1 MFTLTKLTLSQLESH
16 LFAAADILRGNM
28 DASEFKVYIFGMLFL
43 RRLSDQFEEQREALI
58 AHYLETGKSREDAEE
73 IADDKDLYTFFIP
86 KRARW
91 AEIKDLKS
99 DIGNSLNKALY
110 AIEEENP
117 DQLEGVLK
125 HINFNATIGRA
136 RLSDQ
141 KLQEFIHHFNK
152 YRLRND
158 DFEFPDMLGAAY
170 EYLIKYFADSA
181 GKKGGE
187 FYTPN
192 QVVRLMVL
200 LMAPQEGMRLDDP
213 TAGSGG
219 FLIQSRSYVEEQ
231 GQNPNNLSLFGQES
245 NGGTWSICKMNM
257 ILHGVAHA
265 DIRNGD
271 TLQEPLHTE
280 GGELILFDR
289 VLANPPFSQNYTRTG
304 MQHPERFRFGFTPET
319 GKKADLMFAQHMVAT
334 LNANGKMATVMPHGV
349 LFRGGQEKEIRQGM
363 IEADIVE
370 AVIGLPSGLFYGT
383 GIPACILVINKKK
396 PDSLREKIL
405 IINADAD
412 YGEGKAQNYLRH
424 EDIEKIAFVYH
435 HQREEPRYSRI
446 VGVDEI
452 AAQEYNLNIRRY
464 VDNSPDPEPHDVTAH
479 LIGGIPKGE
488 VAAHTDL
495 FARYC
500 LHETVIFT
508 ERSDQYYDFISDI
521 TKKEDI
527 REIIGN
533 NPDVHDV
540 EDSIRSALTSWW
552 EEKSARL
559 STLHETNNLFSIRQD
574 FMSSLKEALVPDGLL
589 DSFQVAGIFVNWW
602 EDSQY
607 DLKSIRS
614 SGWNSSLIA
623 DATILTTDE
632 GKKMLYRVEKAED
645 LLRSLEAE
653 KASLEGDEEEEEET
667 DRDTQA
673 LTAVNKK
680 IRDQKKKVQALEA
693 EQADLIAKIRD
704 EIDPE
709 RAKELILGQ
718 MYSRLSDGLTTYL
731 TRSRQELVTVF
742 ENWWEKYR
750 VSMREIE
757 AERDAAKERL
767 DTYLRELGYGS

>member
-1 MFTLTKLTLSQLESH
+1 MTKLTLSQLESH

-58 AHYLETGKSREDAEE
+58 AHYLERGKSREDAEE
-73 IADDKDLYTFFIP
+73 IADDKDLYTFYIP

-91 AEIKDLKS
+91 AEIKHLKS
-99 DIGNSLNKALY
+99 EIGNSLNKALN

-187 FYTPN
+187 FYTPS

-257 ILHGVAHA
+257 ILHGVANA

-280 GGELILFDR
+280 GGELILYDR

-370 AVIGLPSGLFYGT
+370 AVIGLPPGLFYGT

-396 PDSLREKIL
+396 PDSLRGKIL
-405 IINADAD
+405 IINADAE

-435 HQREEPRYSRI
+435 HQEEVAKYSRI
-446 VGVDEI
+446 VPASEI
-452 AAQEYNLNIRRY
+452 AAQDYNLNIRRY

-479 LIGGIPKGE
+479 LIGGVPKAE
-488 VAAHTDL
+488 MAAHMDL

-500 LHETVIFT
+500 LHESVIFT
-508 ERSDQYYDFISDI
+508 ERDDRYYDFIPDI
-521 TKKEDI
+521 GKKEDI
-527 REIIGN
+527 REIIGT
-533 NPDVHDV
+533 NPDVSDV

-559 STLHETNNLFSIRQD
+559 SDLHETNNLFFIRQD
-574 FMSSLKEALVPDGLL
+574 FMTSLKEALVPVDLL
-589 DSFQVAGIFVNWW
+589 DSFQIAGIFVNWW

-607 DLKSIRS
+607 DLKSIRA

-623 DATILTTDE
+623 DATILTTEE
-632 GKKMLYRVEKAED
+632 GKQVLEKVEKAED
-645 LLRSLEAE
+645 LLRSLEAV
-653 KASLEGDEEEEEET
+653 KASLEGDEEDEET
-667 DRDTQA
+667 ERDEKA
-673 LTAVNKK
+673 LAVVNKK
-680 IRDQKKKVQALEA
+680 IRDQKKKVQALES
-693 EQADLIAKIRD
+693 EQAELITRIRD
-704 EIDPE
+704 EIEPE
-709 RAKELILGQ
+709 QAKALILEQ
-718 MYSRLSDGLTTYL
+718 MYSRLSDGLETYL
-731 TRSRQELVTVF
+731 TQVCH
-742 ENWWEKYR
+742 
-750 VSMREIE
+750 
-757 AERDAAKERL
+757 
-767 DTYLRELGYGS
+767 